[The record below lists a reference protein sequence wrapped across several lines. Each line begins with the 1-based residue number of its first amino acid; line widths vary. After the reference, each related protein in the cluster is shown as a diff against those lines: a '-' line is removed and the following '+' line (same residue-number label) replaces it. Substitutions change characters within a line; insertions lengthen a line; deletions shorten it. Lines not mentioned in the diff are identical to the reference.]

1 MTQIKQKK
9 SKYKIKQMVKING
22 HNKGPIKKDTKSLI
36 EINKYIKVQQKMT
49 QRRSQQKKSK
59 YKITQK
65 VKRNG
70 HNKGPIERHKMFNRN
85 K

>member
-1 MTQIKQKK
+1 MTQSRSKQKK

-22 HNKGPIKKDTKSLI
+22 HNKGPIEDTKSLI

-70 HNKGPIERHKMFNRN
+70 HNKGPIEKDTRSLTL
-85 K
+85 